1 MSQSNKVKIL
11 IVEDDLKLAGLL
23 SEYLIGQGFE
33 VVLETTGDR
42 AVKRIAEENPTIVV
56 LDLML
61 PGLDGFEVCK
71 QARKHYSGGIMMLT
85 ARKTEIDQAVGLE
98 IGADDYVLKPVEPRI
113 FLARIRSLLR
123 RVYYSYKQQ
132 PERDR
137 IALGSFVIDRSTRE
151 VRIDETLVSM
161 TSFEFD
167 LLWLLASRNGEV
179 VTRDI
184 LYLELRGTHYDG
196 LDRSMDIHVSRIK
209 RKIKDS
215 GLEPDFIRGVRGA
228 GYLMVKG
235 DE

>member
-33 VVLETTGDR
+33 VVLESTGNR
-42 AVKRIAEENPTIVV
+42 AVKRIAKENPTIVV

-71 QARKHYSGGIMMLT
+71 QARKHYTGGIMMLT

-113 FLARIRSLLR
+113 FLARIKSLLR
-123 RVYYSYKQQ
+123 RVHFSYKQQ

-137 IALGSFVIDRSTRE
+137 FALGSFIIDRSTRE
-151 VRIDETLVSM
+151 VRIDETPISM

-179 VTRDI
+179 VTRDT
-184 LYLELRGTHYDG
+184 LYLELRETPYDG
-196 LDRSMDIHVSRIK
+196 LDRSIDIHVSRIR
-209 RKIKDS
+209 RKLKDS
-215 GLEPDFIRGVRGA
+215 GLDPDFIRGVRGA

-235 DE
+235 